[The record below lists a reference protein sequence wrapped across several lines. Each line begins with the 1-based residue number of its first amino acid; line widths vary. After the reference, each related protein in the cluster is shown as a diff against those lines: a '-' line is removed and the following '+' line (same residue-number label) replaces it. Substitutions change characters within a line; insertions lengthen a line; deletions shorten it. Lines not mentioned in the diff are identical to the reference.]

1 MDVLTWLPLTP
12 WPLDSQRSPD
22 SLHRW
27 VPCLHENYHH
37 PSASD
42 VAKTSMRQWAWTIL
56 CWKAELFFLIVQLV
70 SRPSNA
76 AKALKKREEKK
87 KNLGRFLYFMQK
99 RKKFFSF
106 FFFYHYQNL
115 LQTHRPYSIPI
126 KLYRAS
132 PALDCQRGPSVLIY
146 RPRKHST
153 IMVINNNRIQ
163 YVTTW
168 MMEALRIHLRCFVLQ
183 SSCL

>member
-1 MDVLTWLPLTP
+1 MNVLIRCPHHTDRWIL
-12 WPLDSQRSPD
+12 SQVYIPYAGGCPVGVRG
-22 SLHRW
+22 
-27 VPCLHENYHH
+27 CEHH
-37 PSASD
+37 LSASD
-42 VAKTSMRQWAWTIL
+42 MEKTGMRQWALTIL

-76 AKALKKREEKK
+76 AQALKKKKK
-87 KNLGRFLYFMQK
+87 KNLGRFLYLLQK
-99 RKKFFSF
+99 KKIPFI
-106 FFFYHYQNL
+106 FFYHYQNL

-132 PALDCQRGPSVLIY
+132 PALDCQWGPSVLIY

-163 YVTTW
+163 YMTTW

>member
-1 MDVLTWLPLTP
+1 MHDNALLVWELILLVRISCVK
-12 WPLDSQRSPD
+12 DCG
-22 SLHRW
+22 
-27 VPCLHENYHH
+27 V
-37 PSASD
+37 
-42 VAKTSMRQWAWTIL
+42 RQWALAIV
-56 CWKAELFFLIVQLV
+56 CWKQNFSSLQFSFYQG
-70 SRPSNA
+70 P
-76 AKALKKREEKK
+76 LKCSQGIKEKGRGE
-87 KNLGRFLYFMQK
+87 LGRFLDFLL
-99 RKKFFSF
+99 KKFFLFS
-106 FFFYHYQNL
+106 FYHYQNL

-163 YVTTW
+163 YMTTW
-168 MMEALRIHLRCFVLQ
+168 MMEPLRIHLHCFVLQ